1 MDDSERAFKG
11 EYQRL
16 HARQLVVAG
25 DYATGLATEDEY
37 NEAFLAVHKL
47 ATARARQLATAR
59 ARQLGEPELDVPS
72 FEFVP

>member
-47 ATARARQLATAR
+47 ATARARQL
-59 ARQLGEPELDVPS
+59 GEPELDVPS